1 MSGMMP
7 ILRALLNFFD
17 FSLSELD
24 EISFWIN
31 IPKRIMTPIAANEPA
46 MVIVDTVEVVTVE
59 IMGHLP
65 IIWIKFSIRYVFQTV
80 NK

>member
-1 MSGMMP
+1 
-7 ILRALLNFFD
+7 
-17 FSLSELD
+17 
-24 EISFWIN
+24 
-31 IPKRIMTPIAANEPA
+31 MTPIAANEPA